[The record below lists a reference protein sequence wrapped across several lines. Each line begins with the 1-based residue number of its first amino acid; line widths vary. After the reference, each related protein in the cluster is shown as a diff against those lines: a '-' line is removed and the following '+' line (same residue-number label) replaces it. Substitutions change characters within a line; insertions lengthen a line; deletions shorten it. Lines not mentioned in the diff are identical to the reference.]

1 MGFRKDGYA
10 TVWEVKPVS
19 DFNTRVRLSTVRK
32 NRDTGEYE
40 QDFSGFVRFV
50 GSANAKSALGL
61 KRKDHIKIGDC
72 DVTTRYDKKT
82 QKEYTNYTVFNFQM
96 SDLGSSNGGGQSYD
110 EPTQSDP
117 QPSKA
122 LPF

>member
-32 NRDTGEYE
+32 NKDTGEFE

-72 DVTTRYDKKT
+72 DVTTRYDKQTK
-82 QKEYTNYTVFNFQM
+82 KEYTNYTVFNFQM
-96 SDLGSSNGGGQSYD
+96 HDPSGGSNSRSQD
-110 EPTQSDP
+110 DDP
-117 QPSKA
+117 VPEDPHPNRA